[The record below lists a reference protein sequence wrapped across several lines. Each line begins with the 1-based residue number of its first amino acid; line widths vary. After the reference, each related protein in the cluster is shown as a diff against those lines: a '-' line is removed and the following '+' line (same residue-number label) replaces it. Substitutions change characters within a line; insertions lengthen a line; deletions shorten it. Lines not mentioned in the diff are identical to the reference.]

1 MGLLNHSFIH
11 LLIQYL
17 RIHIPG
23 TILDT
28 RLKQLKDRQDPFTP
42 IQFQRDQKW
51 RMNKIMSVAISS
63 KKIHGVPYFTL
74 RRGMGGSLSKEA
86 RVEKMG

>member
-1 MGLLNHSFIH
+1 
-11 LLIQYL
+11 
-17 RIHIPG
+17 
-23 TILDT
+23 
-28 RLKQLKDRQDPFTP
+28 
-42 IQFQRDQKW
+42 
-51 RMNKIMSVAISS
+51 MNKIMSVAISS